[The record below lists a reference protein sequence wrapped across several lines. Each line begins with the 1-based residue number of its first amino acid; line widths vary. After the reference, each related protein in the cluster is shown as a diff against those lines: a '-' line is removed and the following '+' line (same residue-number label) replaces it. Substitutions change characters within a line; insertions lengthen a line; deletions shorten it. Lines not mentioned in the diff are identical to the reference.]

1 MIAQSN
7 SQDYGLL
14 LHRLA
19 LRPTR
24 RADKDIRS
32 TSYSQF
38 SSGPLVVLKMKAILT
53 FAAALATLGLV
64 AGESSTQGDDHES
77 GKLLFSDVIS
87 VCKQQQK
94 KMSQHPFLKMLAD
107 QSIPARQRMT
117 FVPYWAYFAMAAADV
132 LDTWIYIPNPQNE
145 LEERINIF
153 VEEEG
158 FHYNLFLHDME
169 QVFRYTRTVSAPS
182 RQ

>member
-1 MIAQSN
+1 
-7 SQDYGLL
+7 
-14 LHRLA
+14 
-19 LRPTR
+19 
-24 RADKDIRS
+24 
-32 TSYSQF
+32 
-38 SSGPLVVLKMKAILT
+38 MKVILT

-64 AGESSTQGDDHES
+64 AGESSTQGDES

-132 LDTWIYIPNPQNE
+132 LDT
-145 LEERINIF
+145 
-153 VEEEG
+153 
-158 FHYNLFLHDME
+158 
-169 QVFRYTRTVSAPS
+169 
-182 RQ
+182 